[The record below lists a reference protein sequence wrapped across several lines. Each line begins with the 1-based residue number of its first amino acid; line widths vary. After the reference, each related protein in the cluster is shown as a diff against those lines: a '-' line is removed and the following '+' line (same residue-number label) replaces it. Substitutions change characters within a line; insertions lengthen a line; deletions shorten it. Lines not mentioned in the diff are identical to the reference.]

1 MHSEANAR
9 YQWIAVTVIVA
20 AFAGVGVRVAQGQ
33 DSPEGGR
40 GALAA
45 SGPRFLAAASSR
57 SGDRGGVESPRWTD
71 ASNAA
76 VFRKQISL
84 DLHDVS
90 LADALSTIAEQE
102 IVDVRETKAQTE

>member
-9 YQWIAVTVIVA
+9 YQWIAATVIVA
-20 AFAGVGVRVAQGQ
+20 AFAGVGVRVGQGQ
-33 DSPEGGR
+33 DAPEGER

-57 SGDRGGVESPRWTD
+57 SGDRRGEGAESPRWTD

-90 LADALSTIAEQE
+90 LAEALSTIAE
-102 IVDVRETKAQTE
+102 RAGLR

>member
-33 DSPEGGR
+33 DSAEGA
-40 GALAA
+40 ALAA

-90 LADALSTIAEQE
+90 LADALSTIAE
-102 IVDVRETKAQTE
+102 RAGLRLT